1 VSTELRFTVR
11 DLELL
16 PDSLDGTRYEVIDG
30 ELYVSKAPHWGHQR
44 ATDRIRLALHEWDP
58 DERHGVV
65 GITPGVIFSD
75 HDAVIPDL
83 VWIGRERLSRLLADD
98 GKLHAAPD
106 LVVES
111 VSPGPENEKRD
122 RDVKLTLYSRRGV
135 REYWIVDWR
144 EQTIAVFRRED
155 AALHLAATLHAADT
169 LTSPLLPGFAA
180 RVDTLCRA
188 D

>member
-1 VSTELRFTVR
+1 VSTELRFTVH

-30 ELYVSKAPHWGHQR
+30 ELYVSRAPHWGHQR
-44 ATDRIRLALHEWDP
+44 VTHHLTIALHTWDP
-58 DERHGVV
+58 DEQHGVV
-65 GITPGVIFSD
+65 GATPGVIFSD

-83 VWIGRERLSRLLADD
+83 VWIGRQRLSHLLADD

-106 LVVES
+106 LVVE
-111 VSPGPENEKRD
+111 VLSPGPENEKRD
-122 RDVKLTLYSRRGV
+122 RDIKLTLYSRRGV

-144 EQTIAVFRRED
+144 EQTIAVFRREN
-155 AALHLAATLHAADT
+155 AALQLTETLHAADT
-169 LTSPLLPGFAA
+169 LTSPVLPGFAA
-180 RVDTLCRA
+180 QVATLCRA